1 MHGLV
6 NARRKEALELGKAL
20 AEARKV
26 AQAADAEAQAAREAL
41 VRQGAEMFEKDA
53 LLARYR
59 AMLGPIE

>member
-1 MHGLV
+1 M
-6 NARRKEALELGKAL
+6 GKAL

-26 AQAADAEAQAAREAL
+26 AQAADAEAQAARKAL